1 MDVNNSNTNYKDLI
15 TQLKQSNSNAKAVTN
30 ELAERSQTARNLSK
44 LADTDTVSV
53 SYKAAKLQ
61 KISSEFFSGIIHSSQ
76 ISALTERLYQDGFL
90 TDTEFQSL
98 GGQTQKVSAVSQAS
112 SFVNQQIMQEADSG
126 DKDSLKQLI
135 QVADVLANIN
145 VKATPEIR
153 QAEKQAYDFVSN
165 LADRKQEEGAD
176 KSVVAGLKNVLDVL
190 SVLDQI
196 RKQEYST
203 GALASYG
210 SVQEAYD
217 EIHKKT

>member
-1 MDVNNSNTNYKDLI
+1 MDINNSNTNYKDLI

-30 ELAERSQTARNLSK
+30 EPAERSQTARNLSK

-90 TDTEFQSL
+90 TDTEFQNL

-112 SFVNQQIMQEADSG
+112 SFVNQLIMQEGDSG

-217 EIHKKT
+217 EIHKET

>member
-1 MDVNNSNTNYKDLI
+1 MDINNANTNYKDLI
-15 TQLKQSNSNAKAVTN
+15 TQLNQSNSDAKAVAN
-30 ELAERSQTARNLSK
+30 EPAERSQTARNLSK

-90 TDTEFQSL
+90 TETEFQNL

-145 VKATPEIR
+145 VKATPELR
-153 QAEKQAYDFVSN
+153 QAEKQAYDFISS

-176 KSVVAGLKNVLDVL
+176 KSIVAGLKNVLDVL

-217 EIHKKT
+217 EIHKDS